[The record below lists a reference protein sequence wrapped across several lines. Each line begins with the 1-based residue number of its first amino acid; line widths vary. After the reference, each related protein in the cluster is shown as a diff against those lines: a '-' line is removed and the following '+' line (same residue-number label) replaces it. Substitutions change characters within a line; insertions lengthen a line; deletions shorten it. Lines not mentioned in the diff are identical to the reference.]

1 MNIIGTLNLI
11 LNFLDQKIFGFIKK
25 ETIRNLFGN
34 PLFLTFIII
43 SLFKPGSL
51 LGLVL
56 YKPYTWILLTNK
68 TWQIAQAVS
77 AAIIVIGF
85 IKVGRFNK
93 FNSVFSF
100 MIFGLIISTI
110 LNDNSF
116 TRIVMLVVTPI
127 ALVLLLDIMKH
138 INALETFIK
147 VVFYYHAAL
156 VILNL
161 VLMITVRQGLYT
173 DYRGRSDHWLFGN
186 YQQNFNWFVIALSSG
201 GILLNQKLE
210 NTKKQKG
217 FRLFYSLTVVS
228 MVISTLMVWSATTL
242 ASLFV
247 IAFVLLL
254 NYFRPSSKKIVNG
267 LNALIAS
274 ITATFAFAV
283 LKIQY
288 LFSFIIVKV
297 LKKSLD
303 FNDRSQMWDKAIFY
317 FKKKPLFG
325 YGFEDP
331 KLTVE
336 KLSKETPHNH
346 YLNTLYVGG
355 IAYMIGTIALTYV
368 AFKEMA
374 RAKAPNVSIHAS
386 AVLSGY
392 FVYFI
397 AEAKTNIGVL
407 VLLLGIAYYTIDI
420 VLQMKIECE

>member
-1 MNIIGTLNLI
+1 MNIIETLNLI

-25 ETIRNLFGN
+25 DSIRNLFGN
-34 PLFLTFIII
+34 PMFLTLIII

-56 YKPYTWILLTNK
+56 YKPYPWILLTNK
-68 TWQIAQAVS
+68 AWQIAHSISAV
-77 AAIIVIGF
+77 IIVIGF
-85 IKVGRFNK
+85 IKVGKFNR

-100 MIFGLIISTI
+100 MVLGLIISTI

-116 TRIVMLVVTPI
+116 MRLVMLVVTPI

-138 INALETFIK
+138 INALDTLIK
-147 VVFYYHAAL
+147 VIFYYHASL

-161 VLMITVRQGLYT
+161 VMMITVKQGLYT

-186 YQQNFNWFVIALSSG
+186 YQQNFNWYVVALSSG
-201 GILLNQKLE
+201 GILLNQ
-210 NTKKQKG
+210 NFDSDKKQKE
-217 FRLFYSLTVVS
+217 FRLFYIVTVVS

-254 NYFRPSSKKIVNG
+254 NYFRPSSQKVVNG
-267 LNALIAS
+267 FNALIAS
-274 ITATFAFAV
+274 ISPTFAFAV

-317 FKKKPLFG
+317 FKKKPFFG
-325 YGFEDP
+325 YGFENP

-355 IAYMIGTIALTYV
+355 LAYMIGTIALTYV
-368 AFKEMA
+368 SFKEMA
-374 RAKAPNVSIHAS
+374 RAKVPNVSIHAS

>member
-1 MNIIGTLNLI
+1 MNIIETLNLI
-11 LNFLDQKIFGFIKK
+11 LSFLDQKIFGFIKK
-25 ETIRNLFGN
+25 EGIKSLFAS
-34 PLFLTFIII
+34 PLFLTIIII

-56 YKPYTWILLTNK
+56 YKPYTWILLTNRV
-68 TWQIAQAVS
+68 WQIAQSLS
-77 AAIIVIGF
+77 ALIIVLGF
-85 IKVGRFNK
+85 IKVGKFNK
-93 FNSVFSF
+93 FNSIFLF
-100 MIFGLIISTI
+100 IIFGLIVSTV
-110 LNDNSF
+110 LNGNSP
-116 TRIVMLVVTPI
+116 TRLVMLVVTPI
-127 ALVLLLDIMKH
+127 ALVLLLDVVK
-138 INALETFIK
+138 NSSSLETLIK
-147 VVFYYHAAL
+147 VVFYYHASL
-156 VILNL
+156 IILNL
-161 VLMITVRQGLYT
+161 VLMITIKQGLYT

-186 YQQNFNWFVIALSSG
+186 YQQNFNWYVIALSSG
-201 GILLNQKLE
+201 GILLNQNFE
-210 NTKKQKG
+210 NSKMEQTFK
-217 FRLFYSLTVVS
+217 LFYASTVVS

-254 NYFRPSSKKIVNG
+254 NYFRPSSKKVING

-274 ITATFAFAV
+274 LTATFAFAV

-303 FNDRSQMWDKAIFY
+303 FNDRSQMWDKAIYY
-317 FKKKPLFG
+317 FKKKPFFG

-368 AFKEMA
+368 SFKEMA